1 MLTRGINFAMAIT
14 QGQANHELEDRRQ
27 AAIAAAHRCTQI
39 LKQDFGAEQ
48 VILFGSLR
56 GDAPWH
62 DRSDLDLAIRGLSD
76 RDISKAYLRLE
87 KVVPPWLAFDLVN
100 IDAVP
105 DYIRAQILQEVAMP
119 DNQYLALKARIEGE
133 LVFMRES
140 IECITTLLAQAE
152 SILDIALIPALAGYV
167 VDFYTGCERISERVA
182 IVLDGQLPKGE
193 NWHQQLLA
201 QLAEPGGHGRP
212 PLWQGALLLQ
222 LNEYRSFR
230 HVERHRY
237 RIELQK
243 DRVFALAADSIPVF
257 ERIQAAVEQFNQWL
271 QQQAG
276 SNE

>member
-1 MLTRGINFAMAIT
+1 MATT
-14 QGQANHELEDRRQ
+14 QGQTNHELEIRRQ
-27 AAIAAAHRCTQI
+27 DALAAAHRCRQI
-39 LKQDFGAEQ
+39 LKQDFGAEE

-56 GDAPWH
+56 GDSPWH
-62 DRSDLDLAIRGLSD
+62 DRSDLDLAIRGLSSQ
-76 RDISKAYLRLE
+76 DIGKAYLRLE
-87 KVVPPWLAFDLVN
+87 KVVPPWLAFDLVD

-133 LVFMRES
+133 MKL
-140 IECITTLLAQAE
+140 ITTTIEVIKEILPQANASPE
-152 SILDIALIPALAGYV
+152 ILVIPALASYIA
-167 VDFYTGCERISERVA
+167 DFYSGCERISERVA

-201 QLAEPGGHGRP
+201 QLAEPGGHDRP

-257 ERIQAAVEQFNQWL
+257 EHIQAAVDQFNQWL
-271 QQQAG
+271 EQQAR